1 MADTGSTAAITTTES
16 VPVWGYELK
25 DYINIGTEGSPSW
38 QDVTN
43 LLSWEFD
50 DDSDT
55 YEPDYIDTKQKKKFV
70 TGKSASI
77 DYEKDMYTNN
87 PLDEWLASHEDDSN
101 VACEV
106 MRVRT
111 WQKGSKEGT
120 LWAKK
125 AAYLLSPSQMGKND
139 AGEPVK
145 LTGTLTMSD
154 NDWTKGD
161 WDPSSKKFTAASA

>member
-1 MADTGSTAAITTTES
+1 MADTGSTAITTTES
-16 VPVWGYELK
+16 VPIWGFELK
-25 DYINIGTEGSPSW
+25 DYINIGTPTAPNW

-55 YEPDYIDTKQKKKFV
+55 YEPDYIDTKQKKTFV
-70 TGKSASI
+70 IGKSATI

-111 WQKGSKEGT
+111 WQKGSAEGT

-125 AAYLLSPSQMGKND
+125 AAYLLSPQQMSKND
-139 AGEPVK
+139 SGEPVK
-145 LTGTLTMSD
+145 LNGTLTMND
-154 NDWTKGD
+154 ADWTKGD
-161 WDPSSKKFTAASA
+161 WNASTGKFTPAAA

>member
-1 MADTGSTAAITTTES
+1 MADTAATTATTES

-25 DYINIGTEGSPSW
+25 DYINIGSTASPDW

-70 TGKSASI
+70 IGKSASI
-77 DYEKDMYTNN
+77 SFEKDLYTSNS
-87 PLDEWLASHEDDSN
+87 LDEWIASHEDDSN

-111 WQKGSKEGT
+111 WQKGSTEGT

-125 AAYLLSPSQMGKND
+125 AAYSLSPSQMGKND

-145 LTGTLTMSD
+145 LTGTLTMTD

-161 WDPSSKKFTAASA
+161 WSASTKKFTAATA